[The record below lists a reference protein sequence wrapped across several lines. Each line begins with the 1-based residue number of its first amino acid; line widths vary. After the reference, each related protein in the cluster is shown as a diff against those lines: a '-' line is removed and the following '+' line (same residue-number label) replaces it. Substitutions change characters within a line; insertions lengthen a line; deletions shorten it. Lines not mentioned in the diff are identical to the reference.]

1 MVTQMGDSLCKAAP
15 LSPQRHS
22 ACAISR
28 ASVTPPVSIRELRP
42 YVFCF
47 MSFFLQLARKRTRSG
62 PWSPL
67 ASACLEH
74 SIDSGLWTTGAAFAF
89 GAGFAA
95 AGGPAAG
102 GVAGGGVC
110 PNAALAHALKTS
122 TIINFF
128 ISAPSDQ
135 FLKNPRDPIGLDLH
149 RQRQSPH
156 QRMSKRPP
164 TKAASILIDW
174 HDASAIGV
182 SLPLRKRGT
191 SHTCRRSCGLPCTPP
206 IHRRLSFFPC
216 CPKPG

>member
-1 MVTQMGDSLCKAAP
+1 LQSSRAVSATY
-15 LSPQRHS
+15 S

-28 ASVTPPVSIRELRP
+28 AGVTPLVSIPELRP

-74 SIDSGLWTTGAAFAF
+74 SIDSGLWTTGAGFAF

-122 TIINFF
+122 AIINFF
-128 ISAPSDQ
+128 ISAP
-135 FLKNPRDPIGLDLH
+135 FVIAGCYVLC
-149 RQRQSPH
+149 
-156 QRMSKRPP
+156 
-164 TKAASILIDW
+164 
-174 HDASAIGV
+174 ASACA
-182 SLPLRKRGT
+182 LA
-191 SHTCRRSCGLPCTPP
+191 TPRNARP
-206 IHRRLSFFPC
+206 WMCESEW
-216 CPKPG
+216 